1 MSIRYD
7 ELIPR
12 LKRLLPPRLLGQVA
26 RDVQFIERLRAI
38 RASRFVWAVVLSRFG
53 SGIPG
58 FAEARHWYER
68 LGGARLWPRPFQMRF
83 KKPAVVGLFER
94 AFEEAVRP
102 WRTRS
107 RGARHPL
114 ARWFPDVVAWD
125 STLVQVTDHLRP
137 VYKGTRGAKASLKVA
152 LGISVFGRL
161 PLLAQI
167 IAGHRHDML
176 VFPPLEAFRKGTLW
190 LFDKGFVAYDRLRDI
205 DAAGQFFLC
214 PMRLNGNAAVERVR
228 LAPLHARRALK
239 AASEEVWLRTLLPRA
254 KKIGRNWDLDV
265 VVWPKTMARSRQ
277 SVRVRLVIVPGP
289 DGEQRPYLTNLPADR
304 WSPAFLREAYRL
316 RWQIE
321 LVFKELKQ
329 DLNLEAM
336 PSRDRNAVLVFA
348 WASLIALALSRA
360 VATWLQPLA
369 TLIGLAAEVRPALVT
384 RALRGAVRFLA
395 EALLASARQVS
406 VFLRLLAGDVLREAK
421 AGEREREDSF
431 ARLHALI
438 PARAAA

>member
-1 MSIRYD
+1 MAIRYD

-12 LKRLLPPRLLGQVA
+12 LKRLLPARLLGQVA
-26 RDVQFIERLRAI
+26 RDVRFIERLRAI
-38 RASRFVWAVVLSRFG
+38 RAGRFVWAVVLSRFG

-68 LGGARLWPRPFQMRF
+68 LGGDGLWPRPFQMRF
-83 KKPAVVGLFER
+83 KKPAVVSLFER

-102 WRTRS
+102 WRERS
-107 RGARHPL
+107 SRARHPL

-125 STLVQVTDHLRP
+125 STLIQVADDLRR
-137 VYKGTRGAKASLKVA
+137 VFKGARGAKASLKIGLA
-152 LGISVFGRL
+152 ISVFGRL
-161 PLLAQI
+161 PLLARF

-214 PMRLNGNAAVERVR
+214 PMRLNGNAVVKHAR
-228 LAPLHARRALK
+228 LAPRHAGRVLK
-239 AASEEVWLRTLLPRA
+239 NASEEVWLRTLLPRA
-254 KKIGRNWDLDV
+254 KKIGRCWDLDV
-265 VVWPKTMARSRQ
+265 VVWPKTTTRSCQ
-277 SVRVRLVIVPGP
+277 PVRARLVIVPGP
-289 DGEQRPYLTNLPADR
+289 DGEQRPYLTNLPPAR
-304 WSPAFLREAYRL
+304 WTPGFLREAYRL

-329 DLNLEAM
+329 DLNLRAV
-336 PSRDRNAVLVFA
+336 PSKDPHAVQVFA

-360 VATWLQPLA
+360 VAAWLQPLA
-369 TLIGLAAEVRPALVT
+369 TLVGLAANVRPALVS
-384 RALRGAVRFLA
+384 RALRGAIRFLA
-395 EALLASARQVS
+395 EALLATAAQVGL
-406 VFLRLLAGDVLREAK
+406 FLRLLAEDVLRQART
-421 AGEREREDSF
+421 GGHEREDSF

-438 PARAAA
+438 PARGGA

>member
-1 MSIRYD
+1 MAIRYD

-12 LKRLLPPRLLGQVA
+12 LKRLLPARLLGRVA

-102 WRTRS
+102 WRMRS
-107 RGARHPL
+107 SRARHPL

-125 STLVQVTDHLRP
+125 STLVQVADDLRP
-137 VYKGTRGAKASLKVA
+137 VFKGARGAKASLKIA

-161 PLLAQI
+161 PLVARL

-176 VFPPLEAFRKGTLW
+176 VFPPLDAFRRGTLW

-205 DAAGQFFLC
+205 DTAGQFFLC
-214 PMRLNGNAAVERVR
+214 PMRLNGNAAVERFR

-239 AASEEVWLRTLLPRA
+239 AASKEVWLRTLLPRA

-277 SVRVRLVIVPGP
+277 AVRVRLVIVPGP

-304 WSPAFLREAYRL
+304 WSPSVLREVYRL

-329 DLNLEAM
+329 DLNLRAV
-336 PSRDRNAVLVFA
+336 PSKDPCAVQVFA

-369 TLIGLAAEVRPALVT
+369 TLIGLAASVRPALVT
-384 RALRGAVRFLA
+384 RALRGAVRLLA

-406 VFLRLLAGDVLREAK
+406 AFLRLLADDVLQEARTD
-421 AGEREREDSF
+421 EREREDSF

-438 PARAAA
+438 PARAPA

>member
-1 MSIRYD
+1 V
-7 ELIPR
+7 IPR
-12 LKRLLPPRLLGQVA
+12 LKRLLPPRLLGRIA

-94 AFEEAVRP
+94 AFEEAVEP
-102 WRTRS
+102 WRTCR
-107 RGARHPL
+107 RGPRHPL

-125 STLVQVTDHLRP
+125 STLVQVADALRP
-137 VYKGTRGAKASLKVA
+137 VFKGARGAKASLKVA

-161 PLLAQI
+161 PLFAQM

-176 VFPPLEAFRKGTLW
+176 VFPRLEAFRNGTLW

-205 DAAGQFFLC
+205 DAAGQYFLC
-214 PMRLNGNAAVERVR
+214 PMRLNGNAAVERIR
-228 LAPLHARRALK
+228 LAPARARHRLK
-239 AASEEVWLRTLLPRA
+239 VARKEVWLRSLLSRT

-277 SVRVRLVIVPGP
+277 QVRARLVIVPGP

-304 WSPAFLREAYRL
+304 WTPAFLREAYRL
-316 RWQIE
+316 RWQVE

-329 DLNLEAM
+329 DLNLRAV
-336 PSRDRNAVLVFA
+336 PSKDRCAVLVFA

-369 TLIGLAAEVRPALVT
+369 TLVGLATAVRPALIT
-384 RALRGAVRFLA
+384 RTLRGAIRFLA
-395 EALLASARQVS
+395 AALVAGTAQVG
-406 VFLRLLAGDVLREAK
+406 VYLRLLGEDVLREARTS
-421 AGEREREDSF
+421 ERDRVDSF
-431 ARLHALI
+431 ARLAALT
-438 PARAAA
+438 PRRAAA

>member
-1 MSIRYD
+1 MAIRYD

-12 LKRLLPPRLLGQVA
+12 LKRLLPPRLLGHIA

-58 FAEARHWYER
+58 FAEARHWHER

-83 KKPAVVGLFER
+83 KKPAVVALFQR
-94 AFEEAVRP
+94 AFEEAVEP
-102 WRTRS
+102 WRTCR

-125 STLVQVTDHLRP
+125 STLVQVADALRP
-137 VYKGTRGAKASLKVA
+137 VFKGARGAKASLKVA

-161 PLLAQI
+161 PLFAQL

-176 VFPPLEAFRKGTLW
+176 VFPRLEAFRKGTLW
-190 LFDKGFVAYDRLRDI
+190 LFDKGFVAYDRLRDV
-205 DAAGQFFLC
+205 DAAGQYFLC

-228 LAPLHARRALK
+228 LAPASARRRLK
-239 AASEEVWLRTLLPRA
+239 VARSEVWLRTLLPRE
-254 KKIGRNWDLDV
+254 KRIGRNWDLDV
-265 VVWPKTMARSRQ
+265 AVWPKTKARSRQ
-277 SVRVRLVIVPGP
+277 QVRARLVIVPGP

-316 RWQIE
+316 RWQVE

-329 DLNLEAM
+329 DLNLRAV
-336 PSRDRNAVLVFA
+336 PTKDRYAVQVFA

-360 VATWLQPLA
+360 VSTWLQPLA
-369 TLIGLAAEVRPALVT
+369 TLVGLAAGIRPALVS
-384 RALRGAVRFLA
+384 RALRSAVRFLA
-395 EALLASARQVS
+395 EALIASASQVAT
-406 VFLRLLAGDVLREAK
+406 FLRLLAEDLLREART
-421 AGEREREDSF
+421 GEREREDSF

-438 PARAAA
+438 PLRAAA

>member
-1 MSIRYD
+1 MAIRYD

-12 LKRLLPPRLLGQVA
+12 LKRLLPPRLLGHIA

-94 AFEEAVRP
+94 AFEEAVEP
-102 WRTRS
+102 WRTCR
-107 RGARHPL
+107 RGPRHPL

-125 STLVQVTDHLRP
+125 STLVQVADALRP
-137 VYKGTRGAKASLKVA
+137 VFKGARGAKASLKVA

-161 PLLAQI
+161 PLFAQM

-176 VFPPLEAFRKGTLW
+176 VFPRLGAFRKGTLW

-205 DAAGQFFLC
+205 DAAGQYFLC

-228 LAPLHARRALK
+228 LAPAHARHRLK
-239 AASEEVWLRTLLPRA
+239 VARKEVWLRSLLSRT

-277 SVRVRLVIVPGP
+277 QVRARLVIVPGP

-304 WSPAFLREAYRL
+304 WTPAFLREAYRL
-316 RWQIE
+316 RWQVE

-329 DLNLEAM
+329 DLNLRAV
-336 PSRDRNAVLVFA
+336 PSKDPCAVLVFA

-369 TLIGLAAEVRPALVT
+369 TLVGLATAVRPALIT
-384 RALRGAVRFLA
+384 RALRGAIRFLA
-395 EALLASARQVS
+395 AALVTGTAQVG
-406 VFLRLLAGDVLREAK
+406 VFLRLLAEDVLREART
-421 AGEREREDSF
+421 GEREREDSF
-431 ARLHALI
+431 ARLTTLI
-438 PARAAA
+438 PGRAAA

>member
-1 MSIRYD
+1 MAIRYD

-12 LKRLLPPRLLGQVA
+12 LKRLLPPRLLGHIA

-38 RASRFVWAVVLSRFG
+38 RASCFVWAVVLSRFG

-94 AFEEAVRP
+94 AFEEAVEP
-102 WRTRS
+102 WRTCR
-107 RGARHPL
+107 RGPRHPL

-125 STLVQVTDHLRP
+125 STLVQVADALRP
-137 VYKGTRGAKASLKVA
+137 VFKGARGAKASLKVA

-161 PLLAQI
+161 PLFAQM

-176 VFPPLEAFRKGTLW
+176 VFPRLEAFRKGTLW

-205 DAAGQFFLC
+205 DAAGQYFLC

-228 LAPLHARRALK
+228 LAPARARRRLK
-239 AASEEVWLRTLLPRA
+239 VARKEMWLRSLLPRK

-277 SVRVRLVIVPGP
+277 QVRVRLVIVPGP

-304 WSPAFLREAYRL
+304 WTPAFLREAYRL
-316 RWQIE
+316 RWQVE

-329 DLNLEAM
+329 DLNLRAV
-336 PSRDRNAVLVFA
+336 PSKDPCAVLVFA

-369 TLIGLAAEVRPALVT
+369 TLVGLATAVRPALIT
-384 RALRGAVRFLA
+384 RALRGAIRFLA
-395 EALLASARQVS
+395 AALVAGTPQVG
-406 VFLRLLAGDVLREAK
+406 VFLRLLAEDVLREART
-421 AGEREREDSF
+421 AEHEREDSF
-431 ARLHALI
+431 ARLATLI
-438 PARAAA
+438 PGRAAA

>member
-1 MSIRYD
+1 MAIRYD

-12 LKRLLPPRLLGQVA
+12 LKRLLPPRLLGHIA
-26 RDVQFIERLRAI
+26 RDVRFIERLRAI

-58 FAEARHWYER
+58 FAEARHWHER

-83 KKPAVVGLFER
+83 KKPAVVGLFEQ
-94 AFEEAVRP
+94 AFEEAVEP
-102 WRTRS
+102 WRTCR

-125 STLVQVTDHLRP
+125 STLVQVADSLRP
-137 VYKGTRGAKASLKVA
+137 VFKGARGAKASLKVA

-161 PLLAQI
+161 PLFAQM

-176 VFPPLEAFRKGTLW
+176 VFPRLEAFRKGTLW
-190 LFDKGFVAYDRLRDI
+190 LFDKGFVAYDRLRDV
-205 DAAGQFFLC
+205 DAAGQYFLC
-214 PMRLNGNAAVERVR
+214 PMRLNGNAAIERIR
-228 LAPLHARRALK
+228 LAPAKARRRLK
-239 AASEEVWLRTLLPRA
+239 VARSEVWLRTLLPRK

-277 SVRVRLVIVPGP
+277 QVRARLVIVPGP

-304 WSPAFLREAYRL
+304 WTPAFLREAYRL
-316 RWQIE
+316 RWQVE

-329 DLNLEAM
+329 DLNLRAV
-336 PSRDRNAVLVFA
+336 PTKDRYAVQVFA

-360 VATWLQPLA
+360 VSTWLQPLA
-369 TLIGLAAEVRPALVT
+369 TLVGLAAEVRPALVT
-384 RALRGAVRFLA
+384 RALRGAIRFLA
-395 EALLASARQVS
+395 EALVASAEQVAT
-406 VFLRLLAGDVLREAK
+406 FLRLLAEDVLREART
-421 AGEREREDSF
+421 GERDRVDSF

-438 PARAAA
+438 PLRAAA

>member
-12 LKRLLPPRLLGQVA
+12 LKRLLPARLLGQVA

-58 FAEARHWYER
+58 FAEARRWYER

-94 AFEEAVRP
+94 AFEEAVQQ

-107 RGARHPL
+107 IRARHPL
-114 ARWFPDVVAWD
+114 ARWFPDVIAWD
-125 STLVQVTDHLRP
+125 STMVQVADNLRS
-137 VYKGTRGAKASLKVA
+137 VFKGTKAKAALKVVLA
-152 LGISVFGRL
+152 ISVFGRL
-161 PLLAQI
+161 PLLAQL
-167 IAGHRHDML
+167 IAGHRHDQL
-176 VFPPLEAFRKGTLW
+176 VFPPLDAFRTGTLW

-214 PMRLNGNAAVERVR
+214 PMRLNGNAVVQRLR
-228 LAPLHARRALK
+228 LAPLRARRTVN
-239 AASEEVWLRTLLPRA
+239 AASNEVRLRDLLPAA

-265 VVWPKTMARSRQ
+265 VISPKTSARSRRA
-277 SVRVRLVIVPGP
+277 VRVRLVIVPGP
-289 DGEQRPYLTNLPADR
+289 DGEQRPYLTNLPAVR

-329 DLNLEAM
+329 DLNLGAM
-336 PSRDRNAVLVFA
+336 PSKDRHAVLVFA

-369 TLIGLAAEVRPALVT
+369 TLVGLAAEVRPALVT
-384 RALRGAVRFLA
+384 RALRGSIRFLA
-395 EALLASARQVS
+395 EALLASAAQVKT
-406 VFLRLLAGDVLREAK
+406 FLRLLAEDVLREART
-421 AGEREREDSF
+421 GEHEREDSF
-431 ARLHALI
+431 VRLHALI
-438 PARAAA
+438 PARLAA